1 MADMAKRLEKL
12 KKKVF
17 SLKKVVSV
25 FFYIFVKRQY
35 KSCEVWF
42 LLQLVLCGVVQIY
55 AKKLTNQ
62 LLFHFLMTEHAGND

>member
-42 LLQLVLCGVVQIY
+42 LFKLVLCGVVQIY
-55 AKKLTNQ
+55 AKK
-62 LLFHFLMTEHAGND
+62 

>member
-42 LLQLVLCGVVQIY
+42 LFQLVLCGVQIY
-55 AKKLTNQ
+55 AKKRTNQ

>member
-25 FFYIFVKRQY
+25 FFLIFVKRQY

-55 AKKLTNQ
+55 AKK
-62 LLFHFLMTEHAGND
+62 

>member
-42 LLQLVLCGVVQIY
+42 LLQLVLCCVVWCKYTQ
-55 AKKLTNQ
+55 KNEQTNYY
-62 LLFHFLMTEHAGND
+62 FIF

>member
-1 MADMAKRLEKL
+1 MADMTKRLEKL

-55 AKKLTNQ
+55 AKK
-62 LLFHFLMTEHAGND
+62 

>member
-25 FFYIFVKRQY
+25 FFYIFTR
-35 KSCEVWF
+35 W
-42 LLQLVLCGVVQIY
+42 L
-55 AKKLTNQ
+55 N
-62 LLFHFLMTEHAGND
+62 

>member
-35 KSCEVWF
+35 KSCKVWVIF
-42 LLQLVLCGVVQIY
+42 QLVLCGVVKIY
-55 AKKLTNQ
+55 EKK
-62 LLFHFLMTEHAGND
+62 

>member
-25 FFYIFVKRQY
+25 FFHIFVKRQY

-42 LLQLVLCGVVQIY
+42 LFQLVLCGVVQIY
-55 AKKLTNQ
+55 AKKRTNQ

>member
-25 FFYIFVKRQY
+25 FFSIFVKRQY

-55 AKKLTNQ
+55 AKK
-62 LLFHFLMTEHAGND
+62 

>member
-25 FFYIFVKRQY
+25 FFCIFVKRQY

-55 AKKLTNQ
+55 AKK
-62 LLFHFLMTEHAGND
+62 

>member
-1 MADMAKRLEKL
+1 MAKRLEKL

-55 AKKLTNQ
+55 AKNEQTNYY
-62 LLFHFLMTEHAGND
+62 FIF

>member
-1 MADMAKRLEKL
+1 MADMAKRQEKL

-55 AKKLTNQ
+55 AKK
-62 LLFHFLMTEHAGND
+62 

>member
-42 LLQLVLCGVVQIY
+42 LLQLVLCGVVQMY
-55 AKKLTNQ
+55 AKK
-62 LLFHFLMTEHAGND
+62 

>member
-17 SLKKVVSV
+17 YIKKVVSV

-42 LLQLVLCGVVQIY
+42 LFQLVLCGVVQIY
-55 AKKLTNQ
+55 AKK
-62 LLFHFLMTEHAGND
+62 

>member
-25 FFYIFVKRQY
+25 FFRYI
-35 KSCEVWF
+35 
-42 LLQLVLCGVVQIY
+42 
-55 AKKLTNQ
+55 
-62 LLFHFLMTEHAGND
+62 

>member
-55 AKKLTNQ
+55 AKK
-62 LLFHFLMTEHAGND
+62 

>member
-25 FFYIFVKRQY
+25 FFVY
-35 KSCEVWF
+35 
-42 LLQLVLCGVVQIY
+42 L
-55 AKKLTNQ
+55 
-62 LLFHFLMTEHAGND
+62 

>member
-25 FFYIFVKRQY
+25 FFIIFVKRQY

-55 AKKLTNQ
+55 AKK
-62 LLFHFLMTEHAGND
+62 

>member
-1 MADMAKRLEKL
+1 MSVINKCAEMADMAKRLEKL

-42 LLQLVLCGVVQIY
+42 LLLLVLCGVVQIY
-55 AKKLTNQ
+55 AKK
-62 LLFHFLMTEHAGND
+62 